1 MVRLALLAVLA
12 FGFVQQAEAAD
23 AGERNLNQLILAEL
37 QPVVL
42 QNCDLKRFGGANDG
56 GYLLCDNLSE
66 GIESVY
72 SYEVVPI
79 DDFACDV
86 SRRYQVPVHYYNCY
100 EAPGSSCDG
109 GSLVFHEECVGAP
122 SELGAWPVLD
132 TLQNQI
138 ELNRDGDRR
147 LIVEMDIEGA
157 EWDALRA
164 APDALFEQIDQLA
177 MELHLADDP
186 RNLDVIR
193 RLKQHF
199 HLVNLH
205 FNNHTCSTTTS
216 PLPASV
222 FQVLWVNK
230 RLGVV
235 DPSAPVP
242 APYSALNAPDR
253 PDAPDCQLAPAAE

>member
-23 AGERNLNQLILAEL
+23 ADERNLSQLILDEL
-37 QPVVL
+37 QPVAL
-42 QNCDLKRFGGANDG
+42 ANCDLKRFGGANDG
-56 GYLLCDNLSE
+56 GYLMCDNLSE
-66 GIESVY
+66 GIETVY
-72 SYEVVPI
+72 SYEVIPI

-86 SRRYQVPVHYYNCY
+86 SKRYQVPVHYYNCY
-100 EAPGSSCDG
+100 HTPACEG
-109 GSLVFHEECVGAP
+109 GSLVFHDECVGP
-122 SELGAWPVLD
+122 QSELDAWPVSD

-138 ELNRDGDRR
+138 DLNRDGDKR
-147 LIVEMDIEGA
+147 LIVEMDIEGG

-164 APDALFEQIDQLA
+164 APDALLAQIDQMP
-177 MELHLADDP
+177 MELHGVDDP

-205 FNNHTCSTTTS
+205 FNNHTCSSAAS
-216 PLPASV
+216 PLPSTV

-242 APYSALNAPDR
+242 APSSALNAPDR
-253 PDAPDCQLAPAAE
+253 ADAPDCQLAPAAGE